1 MSITKYYFTGPTIE
15 NQKNEIYSFM
25 NTYGTGYFSTIN
37 NNGSNVACMLNG
49 VRSLSFGCDSA
60 NTYSNISAKLN
71 NNSEKFSDATS
82 NLWEYAVA
90 CTGGLIFKS
99 QVASATAS
107 FHSYLYITKSNNNET
122 IIAFTAYVN
131 NYGHFFVGD
140 LSRSATW
147 WDVFGNAD
155 NLYNQN
161 SYSHYWGIA
170 SSMTALTPLVTN
182 AETYAPNLNVMRFT
196 QFPQQDG
203 KIVVNGIEYYSTGY
217 LAMK

>member
-1 MSITKYYFTGPTIE
+1 MSITKYYFTGSTIE
-15 NQKNEIYSFM
+15 NQTDEIHAFLT
-25 NTYGTGYFSTIN
+25 TYATDYFTRFGKYASRVECYIN
-37 NNGSNVACMLNG
+37 DSLV
-49 VRSLSFGCDSA
+49 LSFGI
-60 NTYSNISAKLN
+60 NNGYSNISMTLKNGVAKD
-71 NNSEKFSDATS
+71 SDGRT

-99 QVASATAS
+99 QVASAPAS

-122 IIAFTAYVN
+122 IIAASMYAN

-140 LSRSATW
+140 LYRSATW

-155 NLYNQN
+155 RLYID
-161 SYSHYWGIA
+161 YSSYWGIT

>member
-1 MSITKYYFTGPTIE
+1 MSITKYYFTGSTIA
-15 NQKNEIYSFM
+15 NQNDEIYTFLT
-25 NTYGTGYFSTIN
+25 TYATDYFTSVIKYSDAVVCYIDGSEVLSLGTSGH
-37 NNGSNVACMLNG
+37 
-49 VRSLSFGCDSA
+49 
-60 NTYSNISAKLN
+60 SNISATLKN
-71 NNSEKFSDATS
+71 GVGKSIDAQT

-99 QVASATAS
+99 QVASAPTS

-131 NYGHFFVGD
+131 NYGHFFIGD
-140 LSRSATW
+140 VIKSSSW
-147 WDVFGNAD
+147 WDVFGTAD
-155 NLYNQN
+155 RLYDQ
-161 SYSHYWGIA
+161 SYYSQYWGIR

>member
-1 MSITKYYFTGPTIE
+1 
-15 NQKNEIYSFM
+15 M
-25 NTYGTGYFSTIN
+25 NTYGKGYFNSIN
-37 NNGSNVACMLNG
+37 NNGSNVACSTLNG
-49 VRSLSFGCDSA
+49 VRSLSFGCDPSQ
-60 NTYSNISAKLN
+60 TFSNISARLN
-71 NNSEKFSDATS
+71 NNLEKYSDATS

-99 QVASATAS
+99 QVASAPAS

-140 LSRSATW
+140 LYRSATW
-147 WDVFGNAD
+147 WDVFETAD
-155 NLYNQN
+155 RLYID
-161 SYSHYWGIA
+161 YSQYWGIT

-182 AETYAPNLNVMRFT
+182 AGTYAPNLNIMRFT